1 MFFIDNRSTKP
12 IYEQI
17 IDTVKEQI
25 LKGNLNEGDQ
35 LPSVRQLASLLTVN
49 PNTVSKAY
57 QELEHD
63 RIIQT
68 VRGKGTFISQIN
80 KKTVNHEK
88 LDDIKIELKKLCIEL
103 YYMGMNQEQIISE
116 VKVVLKG
123 IEGVGGEV

>member
-123 IEGVGGEV
+123 IEGVEGEV